1 MRAKSISQIGYQQEL
16 LAPDESNNPGG
27 ETKQDKNR
35 SLLPYLAEER
45 ADKSQANSHG
55 KKRQQ
60 DVQFGHA
67 LIPQLVMNMASI
79 GFENI

>member
-1 MRAKSISQIGYQQEL
+1 MRVKSISQIGYQQEL

-55 KKRQQ
+55 
-60 DVQFGHA
+60 
-67 LIPQLVMNMASI
+67 
-79 GFENI
+79 